1 MIINRDTVVLRIS
14 CLTLLIGVDN
24 QSQLVACLYGVV
36 VRLEIYGVV
45 MVFAIF
51 QLNFIRSR
59 CRCRTESCA
68 RVCKVDPAAC
78 NNLVLRLD
86 SLEVDDLIILRTTAD
101 PVHLTGL
108 NLSTAH
114 GIGRKFIVCYINE
127 HCAHHQCITAAG
139 ALALYCDCRCS
150 IIRILICRIH
160 DLFVRCTARSDCR
173 SRFNHCRCLLIRML
187 NRCRADLYLNSALNH
202 RIVRYRLSG
211 IHCTCAGRTTGEGIA
226 PVADTVHV
234 AVDSGCTGCGIRE
247 RQFVVNVSQR
257 IRGRPAV

>member
-1 MIINRDTVVLRIS
+1 MIINRDTVVLRVA
-14 CLTLLIGVDN
+14 CLARLVGVNN

-36 VRLEIYGVV
+36 VRLEIYGIIVIYAV
-45 MVFAIF
+45 LQGNLISC
-51 QLNFIRSR
+51 RSGIKA
-59 CRCRTESCA
+59 CA

-114 GIGRKFIVCYINE
+114 GVGRKFIVCYINE
-127 HCAHHQCITAAG
+127 HCAHHQCIMAAG
-139 ALALYCDCRCS
+139 ALALYCD
-150 IIRILICRIH
+150 
-160 DLFVRCTARSDCR
+160 
-173 SRFNHCRCLLIRML
+173 CRCLLIRML

-234 AVDSGCTGCGIRE
+234 AVDSSCTGCGIRE